1 MRNTKS
7 RLQAAE
13 AGEGDNGACLSVLR
27 PRWGPDEIEIKGTR
41 EAGPR
46 PQQAHTNSTVTEGS
60 LLVHM
65 YLPFELKICSRL
77 EK

>member
-1 MRNTKS
+1 MAGPP
-7 RLQAAE
+7 LEAE
-13 AGEGDNGACLSVLR
+13 RPLWRQLR
-27 PRWGPDEIEIKGTR
+27 HGMPDEIEIKGTR